1 VSNKEYISSGVLE
14 SYVLGSATE
23 QERLEV
29 ERIARLYPEVQE
41 EIVAIQDALNEYA
54 LTHQQQPPAALKQK
68 IWSKLQDID
77 VAPVRSEVK
86 QGAKIVS
93 INSAPSFNFQRL
105 LAAASVTLLIGST
118 ALNVMLYSEL
128 KNTEESLTALNAEKE
143 FFAQQFK
150 VQSTS
155 LQQTQ
160 EEMAFL
166 TQPSTRVINLKG
178 VPKFSDAL
186 ATAYWNTSTHDLYLK
201 INNLPAP
208 PSEMQYQLWAIVDG
222 KPVDA
227 GVFDL
232 ADNNVILQKMKSF
245 NSAQAF
251 AVTLEKKGGSVA
263 PNLDAM
269 YVIGNV

>member
-1 VSNKEYISSGVLE
+1 M
-14 SYVLGSATE
+14 
-23 QERLEV
+23 
-29 ERIARLYPEVQE
+29 
-41 EIVAIQDALNEYA
+41 
-54 LTHQQQPPAALKQK
+54 
-68 IWSKLQDID
+68 
-77 VAPVRSEVK
+77 
-86 QGAKIVS
+86 
-93 INSAPSFNFQRL
+93 
-105 LAAASVTLLIGST
+105 
-118 ALNVMLYSEL
+118 NVMLYSEL